1 MRYSSYKLKYASKIK
16 KLNLLYK
23 FRFVLAG
30 AGALIIATT
39 TTLLGVKGKV
49 GETALDKTTYTY
61 GETINVT
68 SSALMAK
75 YSVEY
80 SLKSKDE
87 WTTSQPT
94 RPGEYK
100 ARAVSKSG
108 FGKTKYGKEQY
119 FAIVPADLRLNI
131 QSSSIIYGEDPA
143 LDLSD
148 AKAKQ
153 VSVNEV
159 SFTYGQ
165 KFDEVNPFGVDKTF
179 SEDVALAKEKV
190 RIADKSGVDVTDCFN
205 VISESKT
212 VSVSKRK
219 VVIDVKDKIKAFD
232 GEALEADD
240 YEVNSAYTLASGDNI
255 HTSNATSI
263 GAAIG
268 SGEARMDFA
277 IYHGDK
283 DKTAFYDIIINYG
296 QLEIRQRELLIKTN
310 SINRLYNGEVLS
322 SEAEK
327 NENKLSY
334 TVEGDGL
341 LPNHHI
347 NAVFDAENV
356 YITNSGAINNSL
368 SSYQILDEGNNPV
381 DPSIYHVEV
390 ATGHIS
396 IGKIT
401 LEINF
406 DKKEKYYD
414 GEGLEGTYTISGL
427 KASTDRFEVSGLSK
441 DNTIGST
448 EYGNIAIYND
458 ELFSS
463 PRDVTV
469 ECYNVLVNRSEL
481 TIKKRV
487 ITVKTNAIE
496 RTVYNG
502 HALSS
507 SPTAPSD
514 SKLSYTVEG
523 ELFPGHHIRINSYA
537 LEGRYIVS
545 GEQNSVNFDIVDA
558 NNVVKTSESYYV
570 VNPGVFPTV
579 NIAKQN
585 LNLVFDTSA
594 KTYNGSNFEIPFG
607 ISSGNLA
614 STDEIKIKNNSNIV
628 DKNPGDHVF
637 APEVEIYRKNT
648 EIKMTDYYN
657 ISYSGGSSVRVNKVN
672 LTVSTNSVS
681 ETYDGVAFSSN
692 PSTRS
697 DRKLTYTVQGLLP
710 NHRLVDVVFDHEGDF
725 RPIYGTNS
733 ITYDI
738 EDENGNSVKTV
749 YSIYN
754 DFKTFNIYRRDISVS
769 FNNVEKPYDGSV
781 LTPSPSINGVLASG
795 DQLQSISTA
804 DSDVGT
810 YPHSSDSLRI
820 TNPSN
825 GDVTNCYNISYANY
839 QFVIRQR
846 NIFVKSQDINKTYD
860 SNPLTVGNQSDNL
873 RIQEYGNSEGLLTDS
888 GHHFVVYYYNQGLI
902 DCCESISNDFIV
914 SVEDAVGNNVSS
926 AYYNLNQSPG
936 EININKR
943 DIRITFNN
951 KNVVF
956 DGENHGYDNSEL
968 AVTGLA
974 SNDTLVCSHR
984 DAGTYFGN
992 DLFDITRSA
1001 ISVKSNYNMQID
1013 SSKKLTIEKLQI
1025 EYYLSTSNA
1034 YNTITKTYDGHP
1046 LAFDDAYTNLTSH
1059 ILYNDDAL
1067 LPSGYTAEI
1076 QLKNDSQHN
1085 ITDATESGILD
1096 YKLVIK
1102 DSGGYPVSNAELNNF
1117 AISKKSV
1124 PDIKYVINKATLSI
1138 AGAPFNESKTYDG
1151 TPLKK
1156 VADVMTISGL
1166 ADTDQVLSNEFEYT
1180 SETYFTNGEVNI
1192 DLKTFKVRN
1201 ASDGR
1206 DVTNNYILPTN
1217 LGTYDV
1223 SKRNITIVLDDLNK
1237 VYDAEAFRKGDITY
1251 TLSGNTL
1258 ATGDKLSYDIDG
1270 TYKNVTG
1277 GTLFGLKD
1285 VKITRGNV
1293 DVTSSY
1299 NITVQKGQCVI
1310 TQRPISFKAL
1320 SYSKVYDG
1328 SSINESNYHLGYV
1341 YTGALCGGHD
1351 VQFTFN
1357 TISNTKDVGVHENK
1371 IISATIKEGQSDVT
1385 GNYYVTTYDGTVS
1398 IEQRVIKYRIYD
1410 TAFVYDGK
1418 DRNVDKVVTIDELGK
1433 TNVVKITNNFGD
1445 DPNVTEFLNNS
1456 TFSAEFT
1463 YDGAPTD
1470 VEEKTDY
1477 YTFFYD
1483 GTYATHSFSGV
1494 IYITVDGT
1502 TYTST
1507 SGDTTGNIKFEK
1519 DISSEDNLLTYTANK
1534 RNIVISNAEMKRV
1547 FLYGSATNNL
1557 EQIYCSNLASG
1568 DVLWLRKSGDEYEQ
1582 YSSSKKEYALIEVNG
1597 EILPVGTDYKRGANF
1612 INYLNATAVA
1622 NKDIK
1627 IMHGDKDVTNAY
1639 NISFNFQDTILFDV
1653 IAV

>member
-80 SLKSKDE
+80 SVKSKDE

-119 FAIVPADLRLNI
+119 FTIVPADLRLNI

-205 VISESKT
+205 IISEPKT
-212 VSVSKRK
+212 ISVSKRAL
-219 VVIDVKDKIKAFD
+219 VIDVKNKTKAYD
-232 GEALEADD
+232 GAGLVADD

-268 SGEARMDFA
+268 SGEARIDFA

-283 DKTAFYDIIINYG
+283 DKTAFYDITVNSG
-296 QLEIRQRELLIKTN
+296 QLEIRPRELLIKTN

-322 SEAEK
+322 SASEK
-327 NENKLSY
+327 NENKLY
-334 TVEGDGL
+334 YDVEGDGL

-390 ATGHIS
+390 STGHIS

-414 GEGLEGTYTISGL
+414 GEGLEGSYTINGQ
-427 KASTDRFEVSGLSK
+427 KASTDRIEVSGLSK
-441 DNTIGST
+441 DNSPGST

-502 HALSS
+502 QPLSS

-579 NIAKQN
+579 NIGKQN
-585 LNLVFDTSA
+585 INLVFDTSA
-594 KTYNGSNFEIPFG
+594 KTYNGSNFEIPFSVG
-607 ISSGNLA
+607 SGRLA
-614 STDEIKIKNNSNIV
+614 STDEIKIKANSNIV
-628 DKNPGDHVF
+628 DKNPGTHVF

-657 ISYSGGSSVRVNKVN
+657 ISYSGGSSVKVNKVN
-672 LTVSTNSVS
+672 LTISTNAVN
-681 ETYDGVAFSSN
+681 ETYDGVAFSSS
-692 PSTRS
+692 PSARS
-697 DRKLTYTVQGLLP
+697 DRKLSYTVQGLLP
-710 NHRLVDVVFDHEGDF
+710 SHHLADVVFTHEGDF
-725 RPIYGTNS
+725 RPIYDVNEIS
-733 ITYDI
+733 YDI
-738 EDENGNSVKTV
+738 EDENGDSVKSV
-749 YSIYN
+749 YNIHE
-754 DFKTFNIYRRDISVS
+754 DFKAFNIYRRDISVS
-769 FNNVEKPYDGSV
+769 FNNTEKPYDGSV

-795 DQLQSISTA
+795 DQLQSVSTY

-810 YPHSSDSLRI
+810 YPYSSYSLRI

-839 QFVIRQR
+839 EFVIRQR
-846 NIFVKSQDINKTYD
+846 NIFVKSQDINKIYD
-860 SNPLTVGNQSDNL
+860 STPLTVGNQSDNL
-873 RIQEYGNSEGLLTDS
+873 RIQEYGNSEHLLDNLN
-888 GHHFVVYYYNQGLI
+888 HHFVVYYYRQGLI
-902 DCCESISNDFIV
+902 DCCSNISNDFIL
-914 SVEDAVGNNVSS
+914 SVEDAVGNDVTG
-926 AYYNLNQSPG
+926 YYSLNLTSG
-936 EININKR
+936 KININKR
-943 DIRITFNN
+943 DISITFNN
-951 KNVVF
+951 KNIVF

-968 AVTGLA
+968 TVTGLA

-1001 ISVKSNYNMQID
+1001 MSVKSNYDMHID

-1034 YNTITKTYDGHP
+1034 SNTITKTYDGHP
-1046 LAFDDAYTNLTSH
+1046 LAFGDAYSNLTPH
-1059 ILYNDDAL
+1059 ISYLNGSL

-1076 QLKNDSQHN
+1076 QLMNDSQHN
-1085 ITDATESGILD
+1085 ITDATPSGILD

-1102 DSGGYPVSNAELNNF
+1102 NGAGYPISNAELNNF
-1117 AISKKSV
+1117 AISKKNV
-1124 PDIKYVINKATLSI
+1124 GNINYVINKATLNI
-1138 AGAPFNESKTYDG
+1138 VGAPFDKDKTYDG
-1151 TPLKK
+1151 TPLKQ
-1156 VADVMTISGL
+1156 VADVGTISGL
-1166 ADTDQVLSNEFEYT
+1166 ADTDEVLSEEFEYS

-1206 DVTNNYILPTN
+1206 DVTSNYNLPTN

-1237 VYDAEAFRKGDITY
+1237 VYDSEPFRKGDISY
-1251 TLSGNTL
+1251 AFSGNTL
-1258 ATGDKLSYDIDG
+1258 ATGDKLTYDIDG

-1277 GTLFGLKD
+1277 GTLFSLKD

-1299 NITVQKGQCVI
+1299 NITVQKAQCVI

-1371 IISATIKEGQSDVT
+1371 IISASIQEGQTDVT

-1418 DRNVDKVVTIDELGK
+1418 DRNVDKVVTFDELGN
-1433 TNVVKITNNFGD
+1433 TNVVRITNNFGD
-1445 DPNVTEFLNNS
+1445 DPNVTEFLSNS
-1456 TFSAEFT
+1456 TFSTEFT
-1463 YDGAPTD
+1463 YDGAPND
-1470 VEEKTDY
+1470 VVDNGNY

-1507 SGDTTGNIKFEK
+1507 SGVTTGNVKFEK
-1519 DISSEDNLLTYTANK
+1519 DISSEDNLLTYTASK
-1534 RNIVISNAEMKRV
+1534 RNLVISNAEMKRV
-1547 FLYGSATNNL
+1547 FLYGSKTNNL

-1568 DVLWLRKSGDEYEQ
+1568 DVLLLRKNGDEYEQ

-1597 EILPVGTDYKRGANF
+1597 EILPVGTDYVRGANF

-1627 IMHGDKDVTNAY
+1627 IMHGNKDVTNAY